1 MKKLYLGRDKKLCG
15 LCAGVGNYLNLDPT
29 LIRIFLTFIS
39 LITAFFPVFVIYLVL
54 SFVMPHAPDDYLET
68 NTGRLLTRG
77 NDKKISGV
85 CSGYAEYFGVDV
97 PVVRL
102 IFAILILFIGGG
114 FWLYLISLLFMPTFH
129 TPEIH
134 NSNF

>member
-29 LIRIFLTFIS
+29 LIRIALTFLS
-39 LITAFFPVFVIYLVL
+39 LITAVFPVFVVYLVL
-54 SFVMPHAPDDYLET
+54 SLVMPHAPDDYVET
-68 NTGRLLTRG
+68 NTGRILTRG
-77 NDKKISGV
+77 YDKKISGV

-97 PVVRL
+97 TVVRL

-129 TPEIH
+129 TPEEYKL
-134 NSNF
+134 